1 MKRIGRWLPA
11 NAEPTLAL
19 AIAIVFGAL
28 GVLDVLGPD
37 SSIVNAAVLLTL
49 ALLAATLLRDR
60 ASVDQALNAMS
71 AVGPP
76 AAPSLARPT
85 LRRAATQTAGSSRA
99 APAIAAREHA
109 APLRGDRP
117 AGGQAAAR
125 AAGGP

>member
-49 ALLAATLLRDR
+49 ALLAATLCATGHRW
-60 ASVDQALNAMS
+60 
-71 AVGPP
+71 
-76 AAPSLARPT
+76 T
-85 LRRAATQTAGSSRA
+85 RR
-99 APAIAAREHA
+99 
-109 APLRGDRP
+109 
-117 AGGQAAAR
+117 
-125 AAGGP
+125 